1 MTSLEDKSI
10 LFYLMFI
17 FIIIFIGFMS
27 FYSIKSV
34 TGQSGGSQNTTVNI
48 TVGGNLD
55 KLIVDYFPVNFTLGD
70 SGLAPGVDDY
80 PQRNNEYLSVSTG
93 MNTNVRWNVSINAT
107 NMTDGMG
114 NYIPVNEIK
123 VSYTCYTD
131 GFKID
136 YTYKIDLAH
145 TPRYLSCENG
155 GKTGLAPDGYVWV
168 YFFLDVPTGQY
179 NSTYNGDIWFDAVS
193 LEAREGYNESIWY
206 GPNNTTAKI
215 KTRIDIKWTL
225 TPINFGFVV
234 PGHHANATNNQGWP
248 TNITIGAATNVPV
261 DLYIKGSDLTSSN
274 TPDIIYSHN
283 ITYSNAI
290 NETEWPFPYVHT
302 LNNTLPDDST
312 NGDFAN
318 WGNISRDTNVYSYWE
333 ITQVPNVLSGDYSG
347 NVVAKAVEAGNDPTP
362 SG

>member
-1 MTSLEDKSI
+1 
-10 LFYLMFI
+10 
-17 FIIIFIGFMS
+17 MS

-55 KLIVDYFPVNFTLGD
+55 KIIVDYFPVNFTLED
-70 SGLAPGVDDY
+70 SGIAPGTDDNKK
-80 PQRNNEYLSVSTG
+80 QNNQTYLNVSIG
-93 MNTNVRWNVSINAT
+93 GSTNVRWNVSINAT
-107 NMTDGMG
+107 NMTDGME
-114 NYIPVNEIK
+114 NSIPVNEIK
-123 VSYTCYTD
+123 VSYSCHTD
-131 GFKID
+131 GVTID
-136 YTYKIDLAH
+136 YIDKTGLAY
-145 TPRYLSCENG
+145 TPLYLSCENG
-155 GKTGLAPDGYVWV
+155 GKTGLASNGYIYVN
-168 YFFLDVPTGQY
+168 FFLDVPGGQY
-179 NSTYNGDIWFDAVS
+179 NSTYNGDIWLHATS
-193 LEAREGYNESIWY
+193 SEAMGGYNESTWY

-234 PGHHANATNNQGWP
+234 PGYHANATNNQGWP
-248 TNITIGAATNVPV
+248 TNITIGKATNVPV
-261 DLYIKGSDLTSSN
+261 DLYINGSDLTSSGI
-274 TPDIIYSHN
+274 PDTIDSHN
-283 ITYSNAI
+283 ITYSNAA

-333 ITQVPNVLSGDYSG
+333 ITQVPNVPGGDYSG